1 MLTDRTESPAASE
14 SPARR
19 ARVCSIGAAEAVLHI
34 QLEPAGGGS
43 AESCGNVPAFNTVE
57 ILPCAERFV
66 LHMGARLLETDVLG
80 VIP

>member
-19 ARVCSIGAAEAVLHI
+19 ARMCSIGVVEAVLHI
-34 QLEPAGGGS
+34 QLEPTGGGS

-66 LHMGARLLETDVLG
+66 LHMGACSLKIDVLG